1 MAKDRRAG
9 RRSLRHRNPHPAGLS
24 LEWHSGHVIYKGG
37 AIAMSTLCANPLGS
51 DRCHTRCRLHVAR
64 GISLPD
70 MLKRKLA
77 MSIERFEAV
86 VDRMTE
92 LHGEQDAA
100 DGGRC

>member
-1 MAKDRRAG
+1 
-9 RRSLRHRNPHPAGLS
+9 
-24 LEWHSGHVIYKGG
+24 
-37 AIAMSTLCANPLGS
+37 
-51 DRCHTRCRLHVAR
+51 
-64 GISLPD
+64 

-100 DGGRC
+100 DGGHC